1 MRQFSGRFVM
11 TKELITQIKSVC
23 ILKCVSDE
31 NIIKYFSTQ
40 NTEIVNFKAGAAI
53 YSPLN
58 TDKKVGIILSGRALA
73 EPVGAN
79 TGALLK
85 VLSKSDIF
93 GIANLFCEEEPF
105 VSIINAKTACKV
117 LFIDALAFRKLIE
130 NDPAVLHAYLAFMSN
145 RLVFLNKKIATLTAG
160 STEKKLAAFILE
172 HEVEGV
178 FSPDI
183 SMSYLADI
191 LNIGRASLYRALEM
205 FEKGGSI
212 KKDGKAITIIDR
224 DALSKIN

>member
-1 MRQFSGRFVM
+1 M
-11 TKELITQIKSVC
+11 TTELIGQIKTAC
-23 ILKCVSDE
+23 ILKCASDE
-31 NIIKYFSTQ
+31 SIIKYFTPQSTS
-40 NTEIVNFKAGAAI
+40 IIDFKSGEEI

-73 EPVGAN
+73 EPSGSKE
-79 TGALLK
+79 GALLK

-93 GIANLFCEEEPF
+93 GIANLYCDEEPF
-105 VSIINAKTACKV
+105 VSIINAKTACRV
-117 LFIDALAFRKLIE
+117 LFIDAASFRLLIE
-130 NDPAVLHAYLAFMSN
+130 NDPSVLRAYLGFMSN

-172 HEVEGV
+172 HEVDGI

-205 FEKGGSI
+205 FEKCGSI
-212 KKDGKAITIIDR
+212 KKDGKTITIIDR